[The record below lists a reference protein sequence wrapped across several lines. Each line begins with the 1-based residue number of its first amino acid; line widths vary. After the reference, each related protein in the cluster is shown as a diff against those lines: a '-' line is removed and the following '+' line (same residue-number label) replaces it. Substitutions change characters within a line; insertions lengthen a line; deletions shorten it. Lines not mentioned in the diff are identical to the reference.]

1 MQLRDRMLSD
11 QIHIIECQEV
21 IPLQIRAPTNVNLL
35 KSKMMEYGHEFYVKT
50 LMDLLGISRTTAS
63 RKLKAE
69 IPFSQIEIMKIKI
82 EYSLSSDEINK
93 IFFEGE

>member
-1 MQLRDRMLSD
+1 M
-11 QIHIIECQEV
+11 
-21 IPLQIRAPTNVNLL
+21 QIRAPTNVNLL

-82 EYSLSSDEINK
+82 EYSLSPDEINK

>member
-1 MQLRDRMLSD
+1 M
-11 QIHIIECQEV
+11 
-21 IPLQIRAPTNVNLL
+21 QIRAPTNVNFL
-35 KSKMMEYGHEFYVKT
+35 KAKMMEYGHEFYVKA
-50 LMDLLGISRTTAS
+50 LMDLLKISRTTAS

-82 EYSLSSDEINK
+82 EYRLSPDEINK